1 MKQVNKRLLHEDW
14 QVGYLPVPLLAEMGC
29 EPAVVA
35 PTKETAT
42 TTEKEHPAGDRES
55 HYLEKKS
62 EKSSN
67 NEDR

>member
-1 MKQVNKRLLHEDW
+1 
-14 QVGYLPVPLLAEMGC
+14 MGC

-42 TTEKEHPAGDRES
+42 TTEKEHPAGYRES
-55 HYLEKKS
+55 HNLEKKS

-67 NEDR
+67 DEDR